1 MTLIFL
7 TGGCKH

>member
-7 TGGCKH
+7 L

>member
-7 TGGCKH
+7 KE